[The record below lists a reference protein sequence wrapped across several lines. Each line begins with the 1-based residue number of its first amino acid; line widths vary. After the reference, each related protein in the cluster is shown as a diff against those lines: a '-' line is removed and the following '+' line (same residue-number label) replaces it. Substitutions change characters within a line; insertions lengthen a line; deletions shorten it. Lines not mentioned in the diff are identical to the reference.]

1 MNDDLEKLKAQV
13 KPTREWMNGA
23 YIDVT
28 VHAQAAFKLLAYI
41 DALEKALHR
50 LEQPVKEADVS
61 DATGWKMVPVDP
73 TLEMTRAADD
83 YADATANRPKGMW
96 WWGRLYQTMLA
107 AAPAH
112 PVVDVSD
119 EVLTDDQIEDIWVA
133 VSPFDGEVDM
143 IEYARKIESAVLALR
158 GGTPKPPMFDC
169 VADHNPPEPL

>member
-61 DATGWKMVPVDP
+61 DAEILKIANACWKEYD
-73 TLEMTRAADD
+73 T
-83 YADATANRPKGMW
+83 
-96 WWGRLYQTMLA
+96 
-107 AAPAH
+107 
-112 PVVDVSD
+112 
-119 EVLTDDQIEDIWVA
+119 EVKWKVR
-133 VSPFDGEVDM
+133 F
-143 IEYARKIESAVLALR
+143 ARAVLALR
-158 GGTPKPPMFDC
+158 GDVSAIRDAARYKWLCENARVVPEHWGGRWSLVMECRYTGLISESIDAARSQEGETP
-169 VADHNPPEPL
+169 